1 MVEVPVKI
9 YMTNLAKKAREAVRP
24 LSLLANMTKTLAL
37 HAMADRLEA
46 EAEAILA
53 ANLEDVEAVGKKLEG
68 ETNKD
73 TVKAAVDRV
82 RLTAD
87 EVREM
92 ACRLREVAEL
102 PDPVGEITKVWR
114 RPNGMQVSRV
124 RVPIGAIGIVS
135 DLGPKHTTDAVAL
148 CLKAGNV
155 SVVRGGSEWTRS
167 NQVIG
172 TLLREAAES
181 SGVPA
186 GAVTFVERSEKEAAL
201 ELLRQNKYLDAII
214 PRGGAGLRK
223 TVMEQT
229 RLPILCHD
237 AGMCYVYID
246 GEADLPL
253 AQNIVVNSKAQQP
266 SASNSVDMVLVH
278 QSIARPLLGALV
290 RRLLDEFRV
299 DVLGC
304 PQTMALA
311 GSYSFSNYKNVK
323 EATEED
329 WGRQFLSPTLA
340 IRVVK
345 DMDEAVALIGHYG
358 PVHTAAIV
366 TREYASAMRFTRE
379 VDASAVLVN
388 ASTRF
393 NDGSELGLGGE
404 VGTSTL
410 RVHARGPISLEE
422 LTCQKYVVLGTGQ
435 LRQPHPVPVAYEDAI
450 MLKRPS

>member
-9 YMTNLAKKAREAVRP
+9 YVANLAKKAREAVRP
-24 LSLLANMTKTLAL
+24 LSLLSGTAKILAL

-46 EAEAILA
+46 EKEAVLA

-68 ETNKD
+68 ETNKN

-82 RLTAD
+82 RITAED
-87 EVREM
+87 VHEM
-92 ACRLREVAEL
+92 ALRLREVAEL

-148 CLKAGNV
+148 CLKSGNV
-155 SVVRGGSEWTRS
+155 SMVRGGIEWARS
-167 NQVIG
+167 SQVIG

-181 SGVPA
+181 CGVPA
-186 GAVTFVERSEKEAAL
+186 GAMTFLERTEKEAAL

-223 TVMEQT
+223 TVMDQT

-237 AGMCYVYID
+237 AGVCYVYID
-246 GEADLPL
+246 AEADLPL

-266 SASNSVDMVLVH
+266 SASNAADMVLVH
-278 QSIARPLLGALV
+278 QSIARSLLGALV
-290 RRLLDEFRV
+290 RRLLDEFSV

-304 PQTMALA
+304 PKTMALA
-311 GSYSFSNYKNVK
+311 GSFSFSNYKNLK

-329 WGRQFLSPTLA
+329 WGRQFLAPTLA
-340 IRVVK
+340 VRVVK
-345 DMDEAVALIGHYG
+345 DMDEAVALIAQYG
-358 PVHTAAIV
+358 LAHTASIV
-366 TREYASAMRFTRE
+366 TRDYANAMRFVRE

-388 ASTRF
+388 ASTRL
-393 NDGSELGLGGE
+393 NDGQELGLGGE
-404 VGTSTL
+404 IGTNTL
-410 RVHARGPISLEE
+410 RVHARGPIALEE

-435 LRQPHPVPVAYEDAI
+435 LRHPHPVPVAYEDAI